1 MKMNKTTKIIVPVLA
16 MAMGAALVGSVSS
29 TLAWFQ
35 YSTKAQASFVGATV
49 YEAENLEVKA
59 SVSTDT
65 DQVWKSNL
73 TRSDVSHLAGISQPS
88 DKKFVPITTSAF
100 GLNSHLSGSE
110 SFYNSVE
117 KGVAGLDTYGG
128 RHAKEENYLQFDLTF
143 RYKRTGDSEP
153 TYLAKQLSLVDLTI
167 TDSANANAGEL
178 DLYKAVRVQFSTGS
192 AENQNILFASDH
204 AATTQEQIVT
214 DTYGQLDLDGEVGP
228 DTALVYD
235 WQSAGS
241 AITYGVS
248 GSQQTAYNAAY
259 RGTQEN
265 PVPFKKSIGNI
276 PNTTTGLTVT
286 VTIWIEGWQKLGYK
300 QGDTSMEALSTP
312 SAAWNSTIYAGK
324 SFMVGMRFQAD
335 DIA

>member
-1 MKMNKTTKIIVPVLA
+1 M
-16 MAMGAALVGSVSS
+16 
-29 TLAWFQ
+29 Q
-35 YSTKAQASFVGATV
+35 V
-49 YEAENLEVKA
+49 YLYVYGF
-59 SVSTDT
+59 TDGDT
-65 DQVWKSNL
+65 DGNG
-73 TRSDVSHLAGISQPS
+73 TPAP
-88 DKKFVPITTSAF
+88 
-100 GLNSHLSGSE
+100 
-110 SFYNSVE
+110 
-117 KGVAGLDTYGG
+117 
-128 RHAKEENYLQFDLTF
+128 DLTF

-214 DTYGQLDLDGEVGP
+214 DTYGQLDLDGDNNL

-235 WQSAGS
+235 WQSPGS

-248 GSQQTAYNAAY
+248 GSQQTACNAAY

-286 VTIWIEGWQKLGYK
+286 VTIWIEGWQMHSGVPTGNK
-300 QGDTSMEALSTP
+300 DTSSEAP
-312 SAAWNSTIYAGK
+312 SSAIWDPAVYNNFK
-324 SFMVGMRFQAD
+324 FNVGMRFQAE
-335 DIA
+335 DIVAPAPQNP